1 MNLHLTPLKDC
12 VVLEPKVIGDE
23 RGYFLES
30 FNQRTFADLTGSN
43 TVFVQDN
50 QSYSKKGVLRGLH
63 SQKGDSAQ
71 AKLVRVVKG
80 EVLDVAVDVRKGSET
95 YGQYFSIRLSEKNN
109 LQLFVP
115 RGFLHGFVV
124 LSNDAIF
131 QYKCDN
137 YYDKSAEA
145 GIHYADPQLAID
157 WILPHDQLIVSDK
170 DIILPNL
177 AEAGSPGF

>member
-115 RGFLHGFVV
+115 RGFLHGFGV
-124 LSNDAIF
+124 LSNDAFF
-131 QYKCDN
+131 QYK
-137 YYDKSAEA
+137 
-145 GIHYADPQLAID
+145 
-157 WILPHDQLIVSDK
+157 
-170 DIILPNL
+170 
-177 AEAGSPGF
+177 